1 MDQSEIPNPQPAPKT
16 SWFAPRTM
24 ANELLLRIKAHP
36 VRNLSILF
44 LLASSVVG
52 LGAGLMYLSPP
63 VDTRPTTKALLKSA
77 LKALDEDKL
86 PLAREL
92 AADLR
97 LRTDIP
103 AADQGV
109 SAYVLGVV
117 MHQDAVDEWHERERR
132 AYFLMAAR
140 YLDESRRAGFPAGR
154 QGHGSYL
161 LGKSFQGCERLA
173 DSLPHLH
180 AALETNPAR
189 ASDICR
195 MLAHAY
201 LDAKTPDL
209 KKAAEF
215 NQKYLVDPNLTREDR
230 DAALLTQ
237 ARITFELG
245 EYDECTRQLDQF
257 KQDSVGYPVA
267 KLLYGRIVF
276 AAGNAL
282 AADPAKKAEATE
294 KFNQAR
300 QLFAEAF
307 DVAARNGLIMRQA
320 QYLQGLCLRKVG
332 DFLAAEGIFAR
343 NLRSHFETPEGLASG
358 IEEAELQH
366 LLGNDTESLGSYRRV
381 LRQIAD
387 TPQHLMPWVSD
398 EELHERLRETVADYR
413 QEFQFEFAVE
423 LLQAISLV
431 FPGAE
436 TVQSQATLHQQWGEY
451 LSKQAADPMTADPV
465 AARTRSRLEHRQAGV
480 DFGRLAK
487 SRFSTREYPAD
498 LWRSAENYLLGQD
511 YDSAAK
517 VYHMHLESQGREG
530 RPPAL
535 TRLGECLLALNR
547 PEEALRYVNEC
558 IEFFPK
564 DPYVY
569 RARIIA
575 ATAELEM
582 ERDKQAEELLIANL
596 ENESL
601 TPQSREWR
609 DSLYALG
616 RIHYLNGTRHE
627 SASRQKGI
635 DSDSL
640 AEQQAGMKELELAH
654 AAFRECVARLSEAVQ
669 REPQAEQAIEARYM
683 LAMAHALSAKLPKR
697 QLAGVN
703 IEASRVAFR
712 REFQRELTAAIA
724 EFDSLK
730 ALLIE
735 KEQRVLSAVETGIL
749 RNCYFGKADALFD
762 LEQYEEAIQAYSS
775 ATNRYQQEPESLEA
789 FTQISI
795 CQRKLGRPADAKRT
809 LQQAEAVLLRMP
821 PNAVFERTTRY
832 NRQEWTDLLGWLGRV
847 L

>member
-1 MDQSEIPNPQPAPKT
+1 MAKSETNPQPAEESP
-16 SWFAPRTM
+16 WFAPRTV
-24 ANELLLRIKAHP
+24 AKEILLRIKAHP
-36 VRNLSILF
+36 IRNVSILT
-44 LLASSVVG
+44 LLAISVVG
-52 LGAGLMYLSPP
+52 LAIGLMYLSPP
-63 VDTRPTTKALLKSA
+63 VTSRPSTAALLKAA
-77 LKALDEDKL
+77 LNALDQDKL
-86 PLAREL
+86 PLARQFG
-92 AADLR
+92 ADLR
-97 LRTDIP
+97 LRTDVP
-103 AADQGV
+103 AKELGV

-173 DSLPHLH
+173 DSLPHLQV
-180 AALETNPAR
+180 ALETYPAR
-189 ASDICR
+189 TSDICR
-195 MLAHAY
+195 MLAHGY
-201 LDAKTPDL
+201 LNGKTPDL
-209 KKAAEF
+209 KKAADF
-215 NQKYLVDPNLTREDR
+215 NQRYLADPKLSREDR

-245 EYDECTRQLDQF
+245 QYDECSRQLDQF
-257 KQDSVGYPVA
+257 TQNSVGYPEA
-267 KLLYGRIVF
+267 KLLQGRIIF
-276 AAGNAL
+276 ATGNAL
-282 AADPAKKAEATE
+282 AADPAKKGEAAE
-294 KFNQAR
+294 KYNQAR
-300 QLFAEAF
+300 QIFAEAY
-307 DVAARNGLIMRQA
+307 DVAARSNPIMRQA
-320 QYLQGLCLRKVG
+320 QYLQGLCLRRVG
-332 DFLAAEGIFAR
+332 DFLAAEGILAR
-343 NLRSHFETPEGLASG
+343 NRRSHFEAPEGLASG

-366 LLGNDTESLGSYRRV
+366 LLGNDTESLASYRRV

-387 TPQHLMPWVSD
+387 TPNHVMPWISD
-398 EELHERLRETVADYR
+398 EELHSRLNAAVADYR
-413 QEFQFEFAVE
+413 QESQFESAAD

-436 TVQSQATLHQQWGEY
+436 TVESQATLHQQWGEY
-451 LSKQAADPMTADPV
+451 LSKQAVDLSTPDPV
-465 AARTRSRLEHRQAGV
+465 AVRTRSRLEHRQAGV

-487 SRFSTREYPAD
+487 LRFSTREYPSD

-517 VYHMHLESQGREG
+517 VYHLHLDSQGREG

-547 PEEALRYVNEC
+547 PEEALQYVNEC

-564 DPYVY
+564 DPFVY
-569 RARIIA
+569 RARITA
-575 ATAELEM
+575 AAAELEM
-582 ERDKQAEELLIANL
+582 EREKQAEELLITNL
-596 ENESL
+596 ETGSL

-616 RIHYLNGTRHE
+616 RIHYLNGSRHE
-627 SASRQKGI
+627 TASRQKGI
-635 DSDSL
+635 DSDIP

-654 AAFRECVARLSEAVQ
+654 AAFRECVGRLSEAVQ
-669 REPQAEQAIEARYM
+669 REPQAEQSIEARYM

-703 IEASRVAFR
+703 IEATRVAFR
-712 REFQRELTAAIA
+712 REYQRELTAAIA

-735 KEQRVLSAVETGIL
+735 KEQRVLSAVESGIL

-795 CQRKLGRPADAKRT
+795 CQRKLGRLTDSKRT

-821 PNAVFERTTRY
+821 QNAVFERTTRY
-832 NRQEWTDLLGWLGRV
+832 NRQEWSDLLGWLGS
-847 L
+847 LQ